1 MLKSLIGPFVAYA
14 AKLRFPVLFK
24 LTLGL
29 FLIDLFTP
37 DLLFPFIP
45 VDEILLGLTAAL
57 LAAWKKRK
65 SPELPND
72 AAD

>member
-24 LTLGL
+24 VVLGL
-29 FLIDLFTP
+29 FVLDFLIP
-37 DLLFPFIP
+37 DMIPFA
-45 VDEILLGLTAAL
+45 DEILLGLGAAL

-65 SPELPND
+65 TSELPND

>member
-24 LTLGL
+24 VVLGL
-29 FLIDLFTP
+29 FVLDFLIP
-37 DLLFPFIP
+37 DMIPFA
-45 VDEILLGLTAAL
+45 DEILLGLGAAL

>member
-24 LTLGL
+24 VVLGL
-29 FLIDLFTP
+29 FVLDFLIP
-37 DLLFPFIP
+37 DMIPFA
-45 VDEILLGLTAAL
+45 DEILLGLGAAL
-57 LAAWKKRK
+57 LASWKKRK
-65 SPELPND
+65 TSVLPND

>member
-24 LTLGL
+24 VVLGL
-29 FLIDLFTP
+29 FVLDFLIP
-37 DLLFPFIP
+37 DMIPFA
-45 VDEILLGLTAAL
+45 DEILLGLGAAL

-65 SPELPND
+65 TPVLSND